1 MNVFENLEKTLENLK
16 NLEDNIYSI
25 LDNYNKDIQ
34 KIVNEIKE
42 KFFSKIENIE
52 HKLQLSIIVEEAIA
66 NYFANLL
73 RSDFLEFVVEDLR
86 KKEKIN

>member
-1 MNVFENLEKTLENLK
+1 MNNFENLEKTLENLK
-16 NLEDNIYSI
+16 NLEDSIYSI
-25 LDNYNKDIQ
+25 LDNYEENIQ

>member
-1 MNVFENLEKTLENLK
+1 MNLEALEKSLK
-16 NLEDNIYSI
+16 NLRNLEDDIYSI
-25 LDNYNKDIQ
+25 LDNHYKNIQ

-42 KFFSKIENIE
+42 KFLNKVENIE
-52 HKLQLSIIVEEAIA
+52 DKLQLSIIIEETIA

-73 RSDFLEFVVEDLR
+73 RKEFLKFVVEDLR